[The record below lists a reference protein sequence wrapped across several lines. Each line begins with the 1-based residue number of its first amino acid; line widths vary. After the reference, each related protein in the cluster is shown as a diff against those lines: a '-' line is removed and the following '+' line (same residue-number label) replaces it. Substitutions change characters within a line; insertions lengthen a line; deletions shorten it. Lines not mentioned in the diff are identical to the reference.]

1 MTESCSEK
9 GRMTVF
15 YDGACPLC
23 SREIAFYRKLR
34 GAEAIEWFDV
44 SAVLEDKVAVDLPK
58 QTACERFHVRGADG
72 QLFAGGRAF
81 VHLWTALPA
90 VKRIGDLLQ
99 RQPFLWITERTYDA
113 FLRLRP
119 VLQLILKKR

>member
-72 QLFAGGRAF
+72 QLFAGGERSSISGQRCPPSSGSETSF
-81 VHLWTALPA
+81 NDNHSC
-90 VKRIGDLLQ
+90 GLQ
-99 RQPFLWITERTYDA
+99 
-113 FLRLRP
+113 
-119 VLQLILKKR
+119 K